1 MSNIITFP
9 VKAKTIRETIKEGFL
24 TAEVRVHIRGELD
37 KMSHRSAEAW
47 DVRFTTDMLSFREKL
62 SSSQQEQ
69 LLRILQDPIIG
80 EEYPDGLIL

>member
-1 MSNIITFP
+1 MTNIIKFP
-9 VKAKTIRETIKEGFL
+9 SKGNTIRKTISVGSITSE
-24 TAEVRVHIRGELD
+24 IRDLIRIELE

-47 DVRFTTDMLSFREKL
+47 DVRFATDMLTYRDKL
-62 SSSQQEQ
+62 TSAQKEQ